1 MTQSISPV
9 LLAQLSDVI
18 AAQMGLHFPRAC
30 WHDLEKGKCK
40 AAAKHFET
48 VLTLLSVYRPHEVL
62 PESDGMTAGRLRE
75 IIASMYQQ
83 HTTQ

>member
-1 MTQSISPV
+1 MTQFISPV

-18 AAQMGLHFPRAC
+18 AAQMGLHFPWAC

-48 VLTLLSVYRPHEVL
+48 ALALLSAYRPHEVL
-62 PESDGMTAGRLRE
+62 PESDGMTAGRVRK